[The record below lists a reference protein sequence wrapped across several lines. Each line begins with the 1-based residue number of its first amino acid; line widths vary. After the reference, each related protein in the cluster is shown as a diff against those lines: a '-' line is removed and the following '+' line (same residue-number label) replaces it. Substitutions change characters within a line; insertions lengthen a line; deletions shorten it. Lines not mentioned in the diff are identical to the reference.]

1 MVSPTRH
8 TETVRKNKK
17 VKMGRKRKNK
27 LANKGSTL
35 SQADLFGL
43 DDNKSKEKKK

>member
-35 SQADLFGL
+35 SQAQLFGL
-43 DDNKSKEKKK
+43 EDDLSQKKKK